1 MTTVFHARPYGR
13 FIELQSNLRRKKI
26 HRTNQGA
33 NFGPV
38 HEWRTIALA
47 CTHTRQ
53 YLFRHAI
60 IIQAKLYELIASHCF
75 STCIQ
80 LSFCK

>member
-1 MTTVFHARPYGR
+1 MTTVVHARRYGR

-33 NFGPV
+33 DFGPV
-38 HEWRTIALA
+38 HEWCAIALA
-47 CTHTRQ
+47 FTHTRQ

-60 IIQAKLYELIASHCF
+60 IIQAKLYTMS
-75 STCIQ
+75 
-80 LSFCK
+80 